1 MKHLD
6 RHDPPPDW
14 DLLWEHSFD
23 PLFILNRSYSIL
35 SQNPAAEQFL
45 QNEPPENPEALRS
58 GFLEV
63 LKSLFPW
70 QTGKIL
76 SRESIRIASRILSIR
91 LVFKKE
97 TLLVLLRDTTEL
109 QRQEERSRALEETV
123 QELSE
128 VIDLSADGLVS
139 VDDQGILLRMN
150 QAYEGIVG
158 VQASD
163 FIGRPALELKRQGY
177 LPDLVSLQVLKNRQP
192 TNLFVQ
198 IGEKE
203 VLLTARPVFNAKGR
217 LIRVLANIR
226 DLTELNKLKEELRKF
241 QDLTTR
247 YETELQQFRIQEYSG
262 ELVTRSPLM
271 RDVLDMAVRAS
282 QAEATILISGETGTG
297 KEIIARIIHR
307 SGHRTKGPFITVN
320 CAALPET
327 LLEAEL
333 FGYEQG
339 AFTGA
344 RTQGRTG
351 LFETAQGG
359 ILFLDEIAELPVSM
373 QVKLLRT
380 IQDKKIRRIGGTREI
395 ELDLNLV
402 AATNKDL
409 KQRVAEGRFRDD
421 LFYRLN
427 VIHIRLPPL
436 RRRMED
442 IPLLV
447 DHFLRSFNAKY
458 ELNTSIRQEIVHRF
472 LHYQWP
478 GNIRELENTVERL
491 VVLDQGLDADSE
503 FLPQSL
509 RAPLKPYSET
519 SLQELLQSTEAEAV
533 LRAYKCCGSTR
544 KAALQ
549 LGISQAT
556 MSRKLKKHSAS

>member
-1 MKHLD
+1 MKQLD
-6 RHDPPPDW
+6 RHDPSSDR

-23 PLFILNRSYSIL
+23 PLFILNRSYDIL

-45 QNEPPENPEALRS
+45 QDDPHENPETLRS
-58 GFLEV
+58 AFLEA
-63 LKSLFPW
+63 LKSFSPW
-70 QTGKIL
+70 QTGKTL
-76 SRESIRIASRILSIR
+76 SRESVRIASRILSLR
-91 LVFKKE
+91 LLFKHE
-97 TLLVLLRDTTEL
+97 TLLVLLRDNTEKHR
-109 QRQEERSRALEETV
+109 RQERTQTLEETV

-139 VDDQGILLRMN
+139 VDDRGILLRMN
-150 QAYEGIVG
+150 QAYETIVG
-158 VQASD
+158 VQARD
-163 FIGRPALELKRQGY
+163 FVGRPALELKQQGY
-177 LPDLVSLQVLKNRQP
+177 LPDLVSLQVLRDRQP

-198 IGEKE
+198 IDEKD
-203 VLLTARPVFNAKGR
+203 VLLTARPVFNTSGQ
-217 LIRVLANIR
+217 LIRVVANIR

-241 QDLTTR
+241 QVLTTR
-247 YETELQQFRIQEYSG
+247 YETELQQFRVQEYAG
-262 ELVTRSPLM
+262 ELVTRSRLM

-282 QAEATILISGETGTG
+282 RTEATILISGETGTG
-297 KEIIARIIHR
+297 KEIVARIIHR
-307 SGHRTKGPFITVN
+307 SGHRAKGPFITVN

-333 FGYEQG
+333 FGYEHG

-373 QVKLLRT
+373 QAKLLRT
-380 IQDKKIRRIGGTREI
+380 IQEKTIRRIGGTREI
-395 ELDLNLV
+395 DLDVNLV

-436 RRRMED
+436 RQRMED

-458 ELNTSIRQEIVHRF
+458 ELNTTIRQETMDRF

-478 GNIRELENTVERL
+478 GNIRELENAVERL
-491 VVLDQGLDADSE
+491 VVLDRGPDAESE
-503 FLPQSL
+503 CLPQSL
-509 RAPLKPYSET
+509 GVPLKRCSGT
-519 SLQELLQSTEAEAV
+519 ALRELLESTEREAV
-533 LRAYKCCGSTR
+533 IRAYQHCGSTR

-556 MSRKLKKHSAS
+556 MARKLKKHAKH